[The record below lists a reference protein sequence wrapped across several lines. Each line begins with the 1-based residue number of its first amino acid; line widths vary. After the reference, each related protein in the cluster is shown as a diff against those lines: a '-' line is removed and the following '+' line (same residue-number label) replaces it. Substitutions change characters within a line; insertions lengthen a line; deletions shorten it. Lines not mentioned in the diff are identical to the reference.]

1 MLFIGNIAGKNGG
14 VDSFCMASVK
24 AAKEMGL
31 RYYLAANFS
40 QTPAEKIQEDET
52 KYDVSICQIDFARNP
67 LNLKNI
73 RAYKQLVKLIQA
85 EKIDYIHC
93 NTPTGGLLGRLAGKR
108 CKVKKIIYQAHGFHF
123 CKGTPLVNWLI
134 YYPVERI
141 LSHWTDVLITINEE
155 DYEFAK
161 KHMHA
166 KKVDYVPGVGIDLK
180 QFSESIMDKAE
191 KDEKRLSLGLKEN
204 DVVFT
209 SVGEL
214 NKYKNHIL
222 MIKALQKLKN
232 DNYKYIICGAGELK
246 DKFNKIIRDSH
257 LTDNVKLLG
266 YRTDISEILQI
277 TDVFVFPSTFEGLP
291 RALMEAIASK
301 VMVICSASRGNTDL
315 VKDKRCLFDYRSVD
329 ELIQAIHNVENMTED
344 ERNAIIEDNY
354 SRLLPR
360 EKSVVIE
367 RMKEIYKE
375 TEAM

>member
-1 MLFIGNIAGKNGG
+1 MKPN
-14 VDSFCMASVK
+14 
-24 AAKEMGL
+24 
-31 RYYLAANFS
+31 
-40 QTPAEKIQEDET
+40 T
-52 KYDVSICQIDFARNP
+52 ICQIDFARSP